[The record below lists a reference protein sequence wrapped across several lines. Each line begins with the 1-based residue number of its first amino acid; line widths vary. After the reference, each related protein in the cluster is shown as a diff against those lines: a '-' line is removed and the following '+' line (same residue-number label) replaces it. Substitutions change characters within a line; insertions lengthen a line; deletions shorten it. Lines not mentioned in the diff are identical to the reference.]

1 LVAEN
6 KNKVLKANIENE
18 DALETYKSSQ
28 FKEHGEK
35 GITDEFLVSR
45 DSLVNVLYLAEGFC
59 FRRSFNP

>member
-18 DALETYKSSQ
+18 DALEAYKSSQ

-35 GITDEFLVSR
+35 EITDEFLVSR
-45 DSLVNVLYLAEGFC
+45 D
-59 FRRSFNP
+59 